1 MRTKITKRTI
11 DAMAIGGSLADV
23 EIRGFRA
30 RRLPSGTVNY
40 EYRYNTDTGRSWIKL
55 GEHGSIT
62 PDQARRLAK
71 LRAGEVASGK
81 DPGAHKRA
89 ATERTFA
96 ALAERYLKEHSRRHK
111 KTARLDE
118 LVLRVHVLPHW
129 RRRDYTTLRRA
140 DLIKLVEGIITAGTP
155 AMANRVHVTVSSIF
169 SFATDA
175 DLIPANPFL
184 RLRKRAPKHIKT
196 RVLSDDEIRLFWRRS
211 SETPGISQATGLAL
225 RLLLVLGTRASEILM
240 HRTEI
245 EMKAGKPVAWEL
257 PASRSKTE
265 QPRHLLLPP
274 LAIDLLAEALQIAHG
289 RALVFPVSS
298 GRILANAMERLA
310 ATLPE
315 DIPGTDTW
323 RADPP
328 TCHDLRR
335 TCATR
340 MAASGIPLED
350 ISAVLGHSLPGIT
363 ARHYAHYSRGAEK
376 ARALARWS
384 AILSAILNLPPSN
397 VIPIEAAKQVVND

>member
-1 MRTKITKRTI
+1 
-11 DAMAIGGSLADV
+11 
-23 EIRGFRA
+23 
-30 RRLPSGTVNY
+30 VNY
-40 EYRYNTDTGRSWIKL
+40 EFRYSTGTGRSWIKL
-55 GEHGSIT
+55 GEHGSIA
-62 PDQARRLAK
+62 PDEARRLAK

-89 ATERTFA
+89 AIERTFA
-96 ALAERYLKEHSRRHK
+96 ALAERYLNEHSRRHK

-140 DLIKLVEGIITAGTP
+140 DLIKLVEGIIAAGKP
-155 AMANRVHVTVSSIF
+155 AMANRVHVTISSIF
-169 SFATDA
+169 SFAADA
-175 DLIPANPFL
+175 DLVQANPFL
-184 RLRKRAPKHIKT
+184 RLRKRAPKGVKT
-196 RVLSDDEIRLFWRRS
+196 RVLSDEELRLFWRRS

-225 RLLLVLGTRASEILM
+225 RLLLVLGARASEIALM
-240 HRTEI
+240 HRAEI

-274 LAIDLLAEALQIAHG
+274 LAVDLLDEASQTANG
-289 RALVFPVSS
+289 RDAVFPISS

-315 DIPGTDTW
+315 DVPGADTW
-323 RADPP
+323 CANPP

-340 MAASGIPLED
+340 MVAAGILIED

-363 ARHYAHYSRGAEK
+363 AKHYAHYSRGAEK
-376 ARALARWS
+376 ARALERWS
-384 AILSAILNLPPSN
+384 AILSAILVPPAPN
-397 VIPIEAAKQVVND
+397 VISIGTAR